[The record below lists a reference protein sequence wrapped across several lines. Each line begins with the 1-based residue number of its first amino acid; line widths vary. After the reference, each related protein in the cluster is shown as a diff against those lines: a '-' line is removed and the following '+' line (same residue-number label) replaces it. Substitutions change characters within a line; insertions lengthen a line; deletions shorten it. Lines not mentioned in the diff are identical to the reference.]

1 MGTTKTKTSG
11 SFGTMFS
18 KRWLLFFTIAV
29 AIIFGVISPAF
40 LQVTNLLNILS
51 SACIVGVMGVGLTCI
66 FATGELDFSAGSQ
79 VSLASCIM
87 AVVLGRTSLH
97 NYVAAFILTIAV
109 LTLIGLY
116 NAFLHVKVGI
126 PAFIATLGTSYLVK
140 GIAKALTNSKNV
152 NNLASWPKAFTFL
165 GQGYLFGIIPMPVVV
180 LVVVGAV
187 VLFYTE
193 YTRAGRYLYAVGS
206 NPKAC
211 DYIGI
216 DGKKQKIKGFVI
228 TAVCCGI
235 AGILKDRR

>member
-152 NNLASWPKAFTFL
+152 NNLASWPKAFTF
-165 GQGYLFGIIPMPVVV
+165 FGTGLSVWNYSDACSSS
-180 LVVVGAV
+180 GCSWSCSA
-187 VLFYTE
+187 F
-193 YTRAGRYLYAVGS
+193 LY
-206 NPKAC
+206 
-211 DYIGI
+211 GI
-216 DGKKQKIKGFVI
+216 YKSRKIS
-228 TAVCCGI
+228 VCSWI
-235 AGILKDRR
+235 KSESM